1 MILSTDS
8 MSPEQIY
15 HTTVQT
21 LLPRPIAW
29 VLTEHESGHYN
40 LAPFS
45 YFTAISSDPALLMFS
60 VGDKAPG
67 EGKDTKVNIARLPY
81 FTVHIPSFRHAEAVT
96 ETSRTLPAEQSE
108 LQRIGLQLTDFEGFS
123 MPRLAD
129 CSVAF
134 GCSLHDIQP
143 VKGAPQS
150 MVFGRVEHI
159 YIADQCARNEVVT
172 KADGS
177 SSQRLTVDATA
188 IDPLA
193 RLGGNQYGRLGETLS
208 VPRPR

>member
-1 MILSTDS
+1 MILDTQS
-8 MSPEQIY
+8 MSGSQIY

-29 VLTEHESGHYN
+29 VLSKHNDGHLN

-45 YFTAISSDPALLMFS
+45 YFTAVSSEPPLLVFS
-60 VGDKAPG
+60 VGDKSPG
-67 EGKDTKVNIARLPY
+67 EGKDTKVNIADNPH
-81 FTVHIPSFRHAEAVT
+81 FVVHIPSFRHAHAVT
-96 ETSRTLPAEQSE
+96 ESSRSLPGTESE
-108 LQRIGLQLTDFEGFS
+108 LSHVKLTTTEFGDFP
-123 MPRLAD
+123 MPRLRD
-129 CSVAF
+129 CAVAY

-150 MVFGRVEHI
+150 LVFARVESI
-159 YIADQCARNEVVT
+159 YIADDCAHVDENN
-172 KADGS
+172 
-177 SSQRLTVDATA
+177 RLRVDASK

-193 RLGGNQYGRLGETLS
+193 RLGGSEYGRLGDVFS